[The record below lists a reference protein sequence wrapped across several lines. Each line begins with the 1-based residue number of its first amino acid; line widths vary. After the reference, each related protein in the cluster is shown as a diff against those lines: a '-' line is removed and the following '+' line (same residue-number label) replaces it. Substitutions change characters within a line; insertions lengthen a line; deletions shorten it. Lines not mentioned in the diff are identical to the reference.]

1 MSDPD
6 ITSHPRLS
14 PLHAEIGPHCCP
26 AVIVSTDLD
35 PLVADGVTYAH
46 SLVQAG
52 VDVQFRHL
60 HGVPHGIF
68 TSGSKYPVADEVLDD
83 ACLFIQRVTH
93 PLECQEPNP
102 DHA

>member
-1 MSDPD
+1 MDWFVSHYISDPD

-52 VDVQFRHL
+52 VDVQFR
-60 HGVPHGIF
+60 
-68 TSGSKYPVADEVLDD
+68 TYTGSPTGSSPPGANIPWLMKCWTTL
-83 ACLFIQRVTH
+83 ACLSSG
-93 PLECQEPNP
+93 
-102 DHA
+102 